1 MEHVSV
7 VEELEAPI
15 DRVWVRIRD
24 FGDVSAWAPQAVLEG
39 IQGEG
44 AGAVRRIET
53 EMGLFVERCPEHDD
67 AAHRF
72 SYEILESPLPFTK
85 YLAVV
90 ELTALSAE
98 RCQIEWSCEFEADPS
113 SAAGLKQAVENTY
126 REGFIAALR
135 ETLAKESAP

>member
-15 DRVWVRIRD
+15 ERVWGLIRD
-24 FGDVSAWAPQAVLEG
+24 FADVSAWAPTAKLEG
-39 IQGEG
+39 IDGQG
-44 AGAVRRIET
+44 AGAVRRIAT

-72 SYEILESPLPFTK
+72 SYEILESPLPFTT

-90 ELTALSAE
+90 ELTALAAH
-98 RCQIEWSCEFEADPS
+98 RCQIEWSCDFEADAAS
-113 SAAGLKQAVENTY
+113 TAGLSQAVGDTY
-126 REGFIAALR
+126 RKGFIAALR
-135 ETLAKESAP
+135 ETLAKEAGA